1 LIEAGESGV
10 KEWMPS
16 AWLFRGKN
24 AGRPSCLIPT
34 SPRGPDVSRSL
45 TVLRS
50 CINGVSYAWAK
61 GSSRCQVEREVTI
74 SGTNARIASPCY
86 SLGRRPALSG
96 GLETRGASANLNKAT
111 DAQILSHPDSS
122 IAEFLKQA
130 RPSWSLFV

>member
-24 AGRPSCLIPT
+24 AGSPSCLIPT
-34 SPRGPDVSRSL
+34 SPHGTAV
-45 TVLRS
+45 S